1 MTKTRFNTYDVV
13 CSVTELQKLIG
24 MRVNQIYDIDNK
36 TYLIRLARNEEKVVL
51 LLESGLRFHTTS
63 FEWPKNMAPSGFTMK
78 LRKHLK
84 NKRLESLQQ
93 LGVDRIVDFQF
104 GSGEAAY
111 HIILELYDRGNILL
125 TDCELRIL
133 NILRPHVEGEELR
146 FVVREKYPKDRAK
159 QDNGPP
165 SMEQIK
171 EAIQKAHP
179 GDTLRT
185 ALNPV
190 LEYGASVIDHVLHS
204 RGLFGCRIG
213 GELPNDPTLPKK
225 VKKKQKNIAKEFS
238 KVFDMETDM
247 APLMSAINDAEN
259 MLREAQRQPSA
270 GFIIQKK
277 EIKPS
282 KEGEKEEYYFTNL
295 EYHPYLYNHYQGEPF
310 KEFES
315 FTVAVDE
322 FYSSL
327 ESQKIDLKAFAQERE
342 ALKKL
347 SNVKTDHAKRIQE
360 LTKVQLEDRKR
371 AELISRNQ
379 DLVDKALLAI
389 QSALAAQMSW
399 IAIQDLVKAAQ
410 ANKDPVASCIRQL
423 KLEINHISLHLTDPY
438 AFLDDESSADED
450 DSDREDDEEKL
461 EPMVVDVDLAL
472 TAFANAR
479 RYYDQRRFAAR
490 KEQKTIESSSKALKN
505 AERKTI
511 QTLKDVRTQTTIS
524 KVRKVYWFEKF
535 YWFVSSENYLVI
547 GGRDQQQN
555 ELIVKR
561 YMRSTDIYVHAE
573 IQGASSVIIK
583 NPTGKEIPPKT
594 LLEAGTMAI
603 SYSVAWDAKVV
614 TSAYWV
620 YSDQVS
626 KTAPTGEYLTTGSFM
641 IRGRKNFLPPCHL
654 VLGLSFLF
662 KLEDSSVERHRGER
676 RVRTFDEESI
686 ASKDDVR
693 SEISEQVDQEI
704 KLEDDESD
712 LEEQHQEEKPSK
724 TEQALEATTNK
735 KDVLS
740 LKVKKLSI
748 SKESFSKSNSSEDD
762 VKEQEANVVNEP
774 DNDDVDEDGEM
785 PQFPDTH
792 IKVEHDTGKVSV
804 RADPMLK
811 RVTLNPDAESVIFL
825 GDDKPYIIQPA
836 APRKKQISKSK
847 QKAKDQKEKEQKAK
861 EKPNAAPKDDQQK
874 MGQLKRG
881 QRAKMRKI
889 KEKYKDQDD
898 DERKLI
904 MEILK
909 SAGKQKPDEA
919 TNEDTEHNQQ
929 GKFGGKSS
937 DQKRTPRLKP
947 GEFEE
952 LGDDT
957 PAAADLDMLDTLT
970 GQPVEEDELLFS
982 IPVVAPYQSL
992 HNYKFKVKLTP
1003 GTGKRGKASKM
1014 ALQIFLKDKQCSP
1027 REKDL
1032 LKAVKDEVLA
1042 RNIPGKVKLSAPQM
1056 QKARK

>member
-13 CSVTELQKLIG
+13 CSVTELQRLIG

-63 FEWPKNMAPSGFTMK
+63 FEWPKNVAPSGFTMK
-78 LRKHLK
+78 MRKHLK

-125 TDCELRIL
+125 TDCDLRIL

-146 FVVREKYPKDRAK
+146 FAVREKYPKDRAK
-159 QDNGPP
+159 KDNGPP

-185 ALNPV
+185 ALNPI
-190 LEYGASVIDHVLHS
+190 LEYGASVIDHVLHKQ
-204 RGLFGCRIG
+204 GLFGCRIG
-213 GELPNDPTLPKK
+213 GELPDDPALPKK
-225 VKKKQKNIAKEFS
+225 VKKKQKNIAKEFA
-238 KVFDMETDM
+238 KVFNMDTDL
-247 APLMSAINDAEN
+247 APLMSAINEAEN
-259 MLREAQRQPSA
+259 MLREAQKQPSS
-270 GFIIQKK
+270 GYIIQKK
-277 EIKPS
+277 EVKPT

-295 EYHPYLYNHYQGEPF
+295 EYQPCLYNQYQGEPF
-310 KEFES
+310 KAFDS
-315 FTVAVDE
+315 FTIAVDE

-347 SNVKTDHAKRIQE
+347 SNVKTDHAKRIEE
-360 LTKVQLEDRKR
+360 LTKTQLEDRKK
-371 AELISRNQ
+371 AELITRNQ
-379 DLVDKALLAI
+379 DLVDKALLAV

-399 IAIQDLVKAAQ
+399 TDIQDLVKVAQ

-423 KLEINHISLHLTDPY
+423 KLEINHISLYLTDPY
-438 AFLDDESSADED
+438 ASLDEENSEDEDESE
-450 DSDREDDEEKL
+450 REDDEAKL
-461 EPMVVDVDLAL
+461 EPMVVDIDLAL
-472 TAFANAR
+472 SAFANAR

-561 YMRSTDIYVHAE
+561 YMRPTDIYVHAE

-583 NPTGKEIPPKT
+583 NPAGGEIPPKT

-620 YSDQVS
+620 HSDQVS

-676 RVRTFDEESI
+676 RVRTFDDESI
-686 ASKDDVR
+686 ISKDDVR
-693 SEISEQVDQEI
+693 SEISEQPEQEI
-704 KLEDDESD
+704 HLDDGESDRDDEQD
-712 LEEQHQEEKPSK
+712 QQEH
-724 TEQALEATTNK
+724 
-735 KDVLS
+735 
-740 LKVKKLSI
+740 
-748 SKESFSKSNSSEDD
+748 
-762 VKEQEANVVNEP
+762 
-774 DNDDVDEDGEM
+774 DEDQGL

-804 RADPMLK
+804 RPHPIL
-811 RVTLNPDAESVIFL
+811 RRLTSEPDAESVIFL
-825 GDDKPYIIQPA
+825 GDDKPYIIQPS

-847 QKAKDQKEKEQKAK
+847 QKAKDLKEKEQKAK
-861 EKPNAAPKDDQQK
+861 EAHSAQVKEDQQK
-874 MGQLKRG
+874 QGQLKRG
-881 QRAKMRKI
+881 QKAKMRKI

-898 DERKLI
+898 DDRKLI

-909 SAGKQKPDEA
+909 SAGNRKQDEETKEEA
-919 TNEDTEHNQQ
+919 NARKDGQ
-929 GKFGGKSS
+929 GGEKGS
-937 DQKRTPRLKP
+937 DRKRTPRLKP

-952 LGDDT
+952 FGDDT
-957 PAAADLDMLDTLT
+957 PAAADLDMLDALT
-970 GQPVEEDELLFS
+970 GQPVEEDELLFAV
-982 IPVVAPYQSL
+982 PVVAPYQSL
-992 HNYKFKVKLTP
+992 HNFKYKVKLTP

-1014 ALQIFLKDKQCSP
+1014 ALQIFLKDKQCTP

-1032 LKAVKDEVLA
+1032 LKAIKDEVLA

-1056 QKARK
+1056 QKVRK

>member
-84 NKRLESLQQ
+84 NKRLESFQQ
-93 LGVDRIVDFQF
+93 LGVDRIVDLQF

-146 FVVREKYPKDRAK
+146 FAVREKYPKDRAK
-159 QDNGPP
+159 QDTGPP
-165 SMEQIK
+165 SVEQIK
-171 EAIQKAHP
+171 EAIQRARP
-179 GDTLRT
+179 GDTLRS

-190 LEYGASVIDHVLHS
+190 LEYGASVIDHVLHEH
-204 RGLFGCRIG
+204 GLFGCRIG
-213 GELPNDPTLPKK
+213 GELPPDANLPKK
-225 VKKKQKNIAKEFS
+225 AKKKQKNICKEFS
-238 KVFDMETDM
+238 KVFDVQTDLD
-247 APLMSAINDAEN
+247 ALISAINDAESMVQN
-259 MLREAQRQPSA
+259 ARKEPSR
-270 GFIIQKK
+270 GYIIQKK
-277 EIKPS
+277 EVRPA

-295 EYHPYLYNHYQGEPF
+295 EYHPYPYSQNRGEPC
-310 KEFES
+310 KEFDS
-315 FTVAVDE
+315 FATAVDE

-347 SNVKTDHAKRIQE
+347 SNVKTDHAKRIEE
-360 LTKVQLEDRKR
+360 LSKVQLGDRKK
-371 AELISRNQ
+371 AELITRNQ
-379 DLVDKALLAI
+379 DLVDKALLAV

-399 IAIQDLVKAAQ
+399 TDIQDLVKAAQ
-410 ANKDPVASCIRQL
+410 ANGDPVASCIRQL
-423 KLEINHISLHLTDPY
+423 KLEINHISLLLSDPY
-438 AFLDDESSADED
+438 AVLDENDSENES
-450 DSDREDDEEKL
+450 DSEREDDEQKL
-461 EPMVVDVDLAL
+461 EQMVVDVDLAL
-472 TAFANAR
+472 SAFANAR

-535 YWFVSSENYLVI
+535 YWFVSSENYLII

-561 YMRSTDIYVHAE
+561 YMRPNDIYVHAE

-583 NPTGKEIPPKT
+583 NTTGGEIPPKT

-620 YSDQVS
+620 HSEQVS

-676 RVRTFDEESI
+676 KVRTFDDESVTSREEE
-686 ASKDDVR
+686 R
-693 SEISEQVDQEI
+693 SEMSESAEHEI
-704 KLEDDESD
+704 KLDDESD
-712 LEEQHQEEKPSK
+712 QEEQ
-724 TEQALEATTNK
+724 
-735 KDVLS
+735 LS
-740 LKVKKLSI
+740 
-748 SKESFSKSNSSEDD
+748 
-762 VKEQEANVVNEP
+762 
-774 DNDDVDEDGEM
+774 
-785 PQFPDTH
+785 FPDTH
-792 IKVEHDTGKVSV
+792 VKVEHDTGKVSV
-804 RADPMLK
+804 RTDPILQ
-811 RVTLNPDAESVIFL
+811 RLTSETERSSEIFL
-825 GDDKPYIIQPA
+825 GDDKPYIIRPA
-836 APRKKQISKSK
+836 APRLKQISKSK
-847 QKAKDQKEKEQKAK
+847 QKAKEKEQKAK
-861 EKPNAAPKDDQQK
+861 EKLSAPVKDDALQK
-874 MGQLKRG
+874 QGQLKRG

-889 KEKYKDQDD
+889 KEKYKDQDED
-898 DERKLI
+898 DRKMI
-904 MEILK
+904 MDILK
-909 SAGKQKPDEA
+909 SAGNQKAADVAQEEDE
-919 TNEDTEHNQQ
+919 EHRENHAAD
-929 GKFGGKSS
+929 GKGV
-937 DQKRTPRLKP
+937 DRKRTPRLKP

-952 LGDDT
+952 LGDDA
-957 PAAADLDMLDTLT
+957 PAVADLDMLDTLT
-970 GQPVEEDELLFS
+970 GQPVEEDELLFAV
-982 IPVVAPYQSL
+982 PVVAPYQSL
-992 HNYKFKVKLTP
+992 HNYKYKVKLTP

-1014 ALQIFLKDKQCSP
+1014 ALQIFLKDKQCTP

-1056 QKARK
+1056 QKVRK

>member
-84 NKRLESLQQ
+84 NKRLESFQQ
-93 LGVDRIVDFQF
+93 LGVDRIVDLQF

-146 FVVREKYPKDRAK
+146 FAVREKYPKDRAK
-159 QDNGPP
+159 QDSGPP
-165 SMEQIK
+165 SVEQIK
-171 EAIQKAHP
+171 EAIQRAHP

-190 LEYGASVIDHVLHS
+190 LEYGASVIDHVLHEH
-204 RGLFGCRIG
+204 GLFGCRIG
-213 GELPNDPTLPKK
+213 GELPSDANLPKK
-225 VKKKQKNIAKEFS
+225 VKRKQKNICKEFS
-238 KVFDMETDM
+238 KVFDVQTDLD
-247 APLMSAINDAEN
+247 ALLSAINDAESMVQN
-259 MLREAQRQPSA
+259 ARKEPSR
-270 GFIIQKK
+270 GYIIQKK
-277 EIKPS
+277 EVRPA

-295 EYHPYLYNHYQGEPF
+295 EYHPYPYSQYRGEPC
-310 KEFES
+310 KEFDS
-315 FTVAVDE
+315 FASAVDE

-347 SNVKTDHAKRIQE
+347 SNVKTDHAKRIEE
-360 LTKVQLEDRKR
+360 LSKVQLGDRKK
-371 AELISRNQ
+371 AELITRNQ
-379 DLVDKALLAI
+379 DLVDKALLAV

-399 IAIQDLVKAAQ
+399 TDIQDLVKAAQ
-410 ANKDPVASCIRQL
+410 ANGDPVASCIRQL
-423 KLEINHISLHLTDPY
+423 KLEINHISLLLSDPY
-438 AFLDDESSADED
+438 AVLDENDSENES
-450 DSDREDDEEKL
+450 DSEREDDEQKL
-461 EPMVVDVDLAL
+461 EQMVVDVDLAL

-505 AERKTI
+505 AERKTL
-511 QTLKDVRTQTTIS
+511 QTLKDVRTQTTIN

-535 YWFVSSENYLVI
+535 YWFVSSENYLII

-561 YMRSTDIYVHAE
+561 YMRPNDIYVHAE

-583 NPTGKEIPPKT
+583 NSAGGEIPPKT

-620 YSDQVS
+620 HSEQVS

-676 RVRTFDEESI
+676 KVRTFDEESI
-686 ASKDDVR
+686 ASREEER
-693 SEISEQVDQEI
+693 SEMSEQTEQEI
-704 KLEDDESD
+704 KLDDESD
-712 LEEQHQEEKPSK
+712 QEEQVSAEQGLKDEGALLSEQTEELSIKEP
-724 TEQALEATTNK
+724 ATTK
-735 KDVLS
+735 S
-740 LKVKKLSI
+740 SI
-748 SKESFSKSNSSEDD
+748 DSDD
-762 VKEQEANVVNEP
+762 EQE
-774 DNDDVDEDGEM
+774 GSL

-792 IKVEHDTGKVSV
+792 VKVEHDTGKVSV
-804 RADPMLK
+804 RTDPILQ
-811 RVTLNPDAESVIFL
+811 RLTSETERSSEIFL
-825 GDDKPYIIQPA
+825 GDDKPYIIRPA
-836 APRKKQISKSK
+836 APRLKQISKSK
-847 QKAKDQKEKEQKAK
+847 QKAKDKEQKAK
-861 EKPNAAPKDDQQK
+861 EKLIAPIKDDAQQK
-874 MGQLKRG
+874 QGQLKRG

-889 KEKYKDQDD
+889 KEKYKDQDED
-898 DERKLI
+898 DRKMI
-904 MEILK
+904 MDILK
-909 SAGKQKPDEA
+909 SAGNQKAADAAQEEDE
-919 TNEDTEHNQQ
+919 EHRENHGAGD
-929 GKFGGKSS
+929 GKGG
-937 DQKRTPRLKP
+937 DRKRTPRLKP

-952 LGDDT
+952 LGDDV
-957 PAAADLDMLDTLT
+957 PAVADLDMLDTLT
-970 GQPVEEDELLFS
+970 GQPVEEDELLFVV
-982 IPVVAPYQSL
+982 PVVAPYQSL
-992 HNYKFKVKLTP
+992 HNYKYKVKLTP

-1014 ALQIFLKDKQCSP
+1014 ALQIFLKDKQCTP

-1032 LKAVKDEVLA
+1032 LKSVKDEVLA

-1056 QKARK
+1056 QKVRK